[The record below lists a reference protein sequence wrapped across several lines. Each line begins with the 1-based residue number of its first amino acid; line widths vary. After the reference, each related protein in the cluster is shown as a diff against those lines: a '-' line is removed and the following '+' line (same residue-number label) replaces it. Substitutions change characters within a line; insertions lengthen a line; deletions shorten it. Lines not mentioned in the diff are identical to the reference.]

1 LFAPAELKE
10 DTSAFMKVHLN
21 NQNFRGEI
29 MPVYDALISRIN
41 EL

>member
-1 LFAPAELKE
+1 LSAPAELKE